1 LLRADVVDCCLK
13 IETLQAY
20 FRNNL
25 LFYAFFLAILDLWGY
40 LSVMNFDEIPIR
52 MMKLGVDRAW
62 LAKDCDYSERTI
74 ALILAPNSSPANK
87 TDKALRRIWEVLDRE
102 EARQKNP
109 VNPLELHQIVLRPTD
124 EELTNWNRAANKENL
139 VIVDWC
145 IQSLNDAAAKII
157 AGKLDNI
164 LRPLE
169 TPYRTSPRESAH
181 LQAAAGSPIHTDVQ
195 DWDGEDDTVMV
206 KINGLSMMPMLNDGD
221 VIAMK
226 HKRASSTPYP
236 AKGKIYLFAYQG
248 GYTVKRYNTRVASQ
262 NEIKAGYSY
271 VSANDKKPK
280 VRVLQSINQDFPEIV
295 LQDEAEWLAWLPGK
309 NK

>member
-1 LLRADVVDCCLK
+1 
-13 IETLQAY
+13 
-20 FRNNL
+20 
-25 LFYAFFLAILDLWGY
+25 
-40 LSVMNFDEIPIR
+40 MNFDEIPIR

-62 LAKDCDYSERTI
+62 LAKECDYSLSTLANAI
-74 ALILAPNSSPANK
+74 APNGSNK

-102 EARQKNP
+102 ETRQKNP

-145 IQSLNDAAAKII
+145 IQSLNEAAAKII

-164 LRPLE
+164 LRPVE
-169 TPYRTSPRESAH
+169 IPYRASSRGSAH
-181 LQAAAGSPIHTDVQ
+181 LQAAAGSPILADVQ
-195 DWDGEDDTVMV
+195 DWDGEDDIVRV
-206 KINGLSMMPMLNDGD
+206 KINGLSMSPLLNDGD
-221 VIAMK
+221 IIEMK
-226 HKRASSTPYP
+226 HKRASRSQHV
-236 AKGKIYLFAYQG
+236 AKGKIYLFAYDG
-248 GYTVKRYNTRVASQ
+248 GFTVKRYNTRPATQV
-262 NEIKAGYSY
+262 EIADGISY
-271 VSANDKKPK
+271 VSPESKAPK